1 MQGIGKFG
9 DIMKFKKGSRVE
21 VLRKTYLSSCAWRCG
36 EIISGNGQTYRV
48 RYDGLWGLSNEDDVE
63 TVSREVVR
71 PCPPPADVSDG
82 WAIGDLVEVFDD
94 LCWKTA
100 AVMKIMRGNCYF
112 VRVIGSSTELRV
124 DKVNIRMRQLWQ
136 YGGWIEIGKGSGSF
150 ENEKLNKPSVFSFY
164 QKMRSPSKKR
174 KLQARETCLATDNNF
189 GFQES
194 CAVSART
201 SKRASPFWA
210 THFQSFNE
218 KVDKTRAIE
227 KESEGQRKISGYP
240 SSFLKK
246 VDAVA
251 YPRECLGEIYMHASS
266 NFETVGSCEMERR
279 TPNNFVNS
287 FCGRSSES
295 NDSDSEAC
303 SVGSCSVNSDSP
315 NRLFNCIVAGSSPDA
330 DTLSSDAESFS
341 GHGDEEEKC
350 SLPLGEDVTVRIHSL
365 ELRAYRCTL
374 GAFYVSG
381 PLNWEQEAL
390 LTNLRISLNISN
402 DEHLMELRNL
412 ISAGT
417 SIHIC

>member
-9 DIMKFKKGSRVE
+9 DIMKVQE
-21 VLRKTYLSSCAWRCG
+21 RK
-36 EIISGNGQTYRV
+36 
-48 RYDGLWGLSNEDDVE
+48 YDGLWGLSNEDDVE

-71 PCPPPADVSDG
+71 PCPPPTDVSDG
-82 WAIGDLVEVFDD
+82 WAVGDLVESFESTKLTLGCANYGKMADGLKLERV
-94 LCWKTA
+94 L
-100 AVMKIMRGNCYF
+100 AV
-112 VRVIGSSTELRV
+112 L
-124 DKVNIRMRQLWQ
+124 
-136 YGGWIEIGKGSGSF
+136 

-218 KVDKTRAIE
+218 KVDKTRAID
-227 KESEGQRKISGYP
+227 KQSEGQRKISGCP

-246 VDAVA
+246 
-251 YPRECLGEIYMHASS
+251 L
-266 NFETVGSCEMERR
+266 GSCEMERR

-315 NRLFNCIVAGSSPDA
+315 NRLFNCVVAGSSPDA

-365 ELRAYRCTL
+365 ELHAYRCTL